1 MKGFVEVNTN
11 SALVQL
17 VSFFAENKVLP
28 YTPITTNF
36 AFLWLFLELLGDK
49 IRCFY
54 QLSRERKSKI
64 ANCVITKTTQRRQ
77 IRKIK
82 LRFNHGRCFEL
93 SQLGLL
99 SDRYLCLNNLCSMSL
114 KLWKFWSC
122 QIHVRLSTI
131 VHSGYFLHH
140 VGSRS

>member
-49 IRCFY
+49 IPN
-54 QLSRERKSKI
+54 QNKKP
-64 ANCVITKTTQRRQ
+64 
-77 IRKIK
+77 
-82 LRFNHGRCFEL
+82 
-93 SQLGLL
+93 
-99 SDRYLCLNNLCSMSL
+99 
-114 KLWKFWSC
+114 
-122 QIHVRLSTI
+122 
-131 VHSGYFLHH
+131 
-140 VGSRS
+140 GSAAAAGSFSPT